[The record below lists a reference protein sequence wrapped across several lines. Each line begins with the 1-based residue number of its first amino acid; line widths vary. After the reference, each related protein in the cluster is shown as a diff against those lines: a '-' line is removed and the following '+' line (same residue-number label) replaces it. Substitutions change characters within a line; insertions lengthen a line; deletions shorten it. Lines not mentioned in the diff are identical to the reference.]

1 MRPLS
6 LGRNCSREWRS
17 RCQRPAESLVLAS
30 HDGYLVGLFPTGDG
44 FMFRLD
50 EEAGEFVRISQTG
63 YCGFV
68 FATDRR
74 ALHRNRLRHCAVR
87 IRRGRDGARWWSKE
101 FAAQNRPASAP
112 LKSAVPGR
120 SSCPF
125 RATACRNPL
134 LSTPRRAAQWSGL
147 QAGWKAQRWMFMLT
161 VPSTGY
167 VTSVR
172 IAETPQEL
180 AGV

>member
-1 MRPLS
+1 M
-6 LGRNCSREWRS
+6 
-17 RCQRPAESLVLAS
+17 LAS

-68 FATDRR
+68 LPQTDGLYIGTDYGIVQYASGEPGRR
-74 ALHRNRLRHCAVR
+74 AG
-87 IRRGRDGARWWSKE
+87 GRKSSRCP
-101 FAAQNRPASAP
+101 NRPASAP

-134 LSTPRRAAQWSGL
+134 PSTPRRAAHGPPSGWMEGAAL
-147 QAGWKAQRWMFMLT
+147 DVHADRAVHRLCHQRAYRGNAAGASRC
-161 VPSTGY
+161 
-167 VTSVR
+167 
-172 IAETPQEL
+172 L
-180 AGV
+180 ASCGRACRPRPALRTRPRGQS